1 MTIGELVDTWESY
14 EDEEIKLYLSSF
26 YGMDIQKY
34 QDKYRDLKVDRF
46 TVNGDYELVIYVKL
60 PTPQKIKLLY
70 DPNYDPNVRIK
81 FGDSEIGMWDVVGNR
96 QVMNMHRIVQRVKR
110 VNKEG

>member
-1 MTIGELVDTWESY
+1 MTIGELVDVWESHEG
-14 EDEEIKLYLSSF
+14 EDIKLFLSSF

-46 TVNGDYELVIYVKL
+46 TVNGGYELVIYAKL

-81 FGDSEIGMWDVVGNR
+81 FGDSEIGMWDRVRHRQAGN
-96 QVMNMHRIVQRVKR
+96 M
-110 VNKEG
+110 E